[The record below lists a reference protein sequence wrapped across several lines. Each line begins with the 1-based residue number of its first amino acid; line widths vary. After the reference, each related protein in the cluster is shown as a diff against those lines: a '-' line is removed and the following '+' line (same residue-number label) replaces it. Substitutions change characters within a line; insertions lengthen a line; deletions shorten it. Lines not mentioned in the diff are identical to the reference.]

1 MTPPTPFGAPACV
14 RGIHARVTE
23 LLHGLDPIVG
33 AAPRVLILGNMPS
46 VMSLASGQY
55 YGNPRNGFW
64 RITGSLFGVG
74 ADEPYAVRV
83 AVLCTHRI
91 AVWDVLRSCRRV
103 GSLDSAVERDSM
115 VPNDF
120 AAFFTTHP
128 TLGRVVFNG
137 AAAEA
142 NYRRLVG
149 PPALPSVRA
158 PSTSPAQT
166 MRYGDKLEAWRRAL
180 RRKPGSPLGD

>member
-1 MTPPTPFGAPACV
+1 M
-14 RGIHARVTE
+14 TE

-33 AAPRVLILGNMPS
+33 VAPRVLILGNMPS
-46 VMSLASGQY
+46 AMSLSAGQY
-55 YGNPRNGFW
+55 YGNPRNAFW
-64 RITGSLFGVG
+64 RVAGSLFGFD
-74 ADEPYAVRV
+74 AEAPYPERV
-83 AVLCTHRI
+83 SALCAHHV

-120 AAFFTTHP
+120 DAFFTEHP
-128 TLGRVVFNG
+128 MLDRVVFNG

-149 PPALPSVRA
+149 PPALPSVRV
-158 PSTSPAQT
+158 PSTSPAHT
-166 MRYGDKLEAWRRAL
+166 MRYENKLAAWRSAL
-180 RRKPGSPLGD
+180 DG

>member
-1 MTPPTPFGAPACV
+1 M
-14 RGIHARVTE
+14 TE

-55 YGNPRNGFW
+55 YGNPRNAFW
-64 RITGSLFGVG
+64 RITGSLYGFS
-74 ADEPYAVRV
+74 ADTAYPDRV
-83 AVLCTHRI
+83 DALRAHRV

-115 VPNDF
+115 SPNDF
-120 AAFFTTHP
+120 AAFFAVHR
-128 TLGRVVFNG
+128 TLERLVFNG

-149 PPALPSVRA
+149 PPSLPSVRA

-166 MRYGDKLEAWRRAL
+166 MRYEDKLDAWRDAL
-180 RRKPGSPLGD
+180 DGQGSRRMTI

>member
-1 MTPPTPFGAPACV
+1 M
-14 RGIHARVTE
+14 TE
-23 LLHGLDPIVG
+23 LLHGLAPIAG
-33 AAPRVLILGNMPS
+33 REPLVLILGNMPS

-55 YGNPRNGFW
+55 YGNPRNAFW
-64 RITGSLFGVG
+64 RITGSLFGFS
-74 ADEPYAVRV
+74 ADAPYQDRV
-83 AVLCTHRI
+83 AILHIHRI

-120 AAFFTTHP
+120 AGFFAAHP
-128 TLGRVVFNG
+128 TLRQVVFNG
-137 AAAEA
+137 AAAES

-149 PPALPSVRA
+149 TSPVPCVRA

-166 MRYGDKLEAWRRAL
+166 MRYEDKLKAWQAAL
-180 RRKPGSPLGD
+180 GVMGG